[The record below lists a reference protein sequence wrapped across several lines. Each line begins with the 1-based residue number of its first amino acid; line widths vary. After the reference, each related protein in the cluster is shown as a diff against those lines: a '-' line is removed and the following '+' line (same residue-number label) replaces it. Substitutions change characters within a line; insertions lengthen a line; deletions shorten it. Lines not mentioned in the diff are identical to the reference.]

1 MLKVY
6 PAIFHKENDS
16 FWVEFPDLDGCQ
28 STGDNLEETISMAQD
43 ALGLY
48 LVALEE
54 DDIKPKTPS
63 NITAIKSG
71 DNEFISYVSCDINKY
86 RRKTK
91 AVKKTLTI
99 PEWLNEEAEKRHFNF
114 SSVLQNAL
122 IQQINSD
129 NQQNR
134 I

>member
-6 PAIFHKENDS
+6 PAIFHKENGS

-28 STGDNLEETISMAQD
+28 SEGDTLEEAISMAQE

-54 DDIKPKTPS
+54 DNIKPKEPS
-63 NITAIKSG
+63 
-71 DNEFISYVSCDINKY
+71 DISSLQSEANSFSTYVSCDINKY
-86 RRKTK
+86 RRNNK

-99 PEWLNEEAEKRHFNF
+99 PDWLNKEAEKRHVNF

-122 IQQINSD
+122 MQQIDTD
-129 NQQNR
+129 NQQHR